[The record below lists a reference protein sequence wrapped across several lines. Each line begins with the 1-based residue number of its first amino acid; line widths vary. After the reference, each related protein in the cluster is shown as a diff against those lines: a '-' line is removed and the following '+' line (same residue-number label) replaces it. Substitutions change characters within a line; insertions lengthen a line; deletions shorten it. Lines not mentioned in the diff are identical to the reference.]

1 MSVRSRMIW
10 AEECWMFSFLRF
22 LFTQHLLPHPVL
34 FCFTPSTLPPPLPH
48 FSFSLR
54 CYARFCRKGLATSC
68 SADSTFF
75 PPPHSLP
82 LCSLPLPPLSLSS
95 PPFLPLSRLRSLQ
108 PVNFQ
113 TSPPPKCSY
122 SLPPPFLSPSIFLI
136 SFQIFALQCPYSSS
150 APSCPAKIRRC
161 GCPGLLTLYYWAERA
176 ALQKLTIHIIPTAWG
191 GGLHFLLCVTTV
203 LASPVL
209 AHVQRIHGQY
219 FLKGT
224 GF

>member
-1 MSVRSRMIW
+1 MLNVFVSPFSIHAASPASSCLVLFHTFHPPPPPFHISHFLSDAMHAS
-10 AEECWMFSFLRF
+10 AERVWPRAVL
-22 LFTQHLLPHPVL
+22 LTQH
-34 FCFTPSTLPPPLPH
+34 
-48 FSFSLR
+48 
-54 CYARFCRKGLATSC
+54 
-68 SADSTFF
+68 FF

>member
-1 MSVRSRMIW
+1 MLNVFVSP
-10 AEECWMFSFLRF
+10 FSIHAASPASSCL
-22 LFTQHLLPHPVL
+22 VL
-34 FCFTPSTLPPPLPH
+34 FHTFHPPPPPLPH

-122 SLPPPFLSPSIFLI
+122 SLPPPFR
-136 SFQIFALQCPYSSS
+136 QAV
-150 APSCPAKIRRC
+150 
-161 GCPGLLTLYYWAERA
+161 LL
-176 ALQKLTIHIIPTAWG
+176 KLDD
-191 GGLHFLLCVTTV
+191 VDV
-203 LASPVL
+203 L
-209 AHVQRIHGQY
+209 GY
-219 FLKGT
+219 
-224 GF
+224 